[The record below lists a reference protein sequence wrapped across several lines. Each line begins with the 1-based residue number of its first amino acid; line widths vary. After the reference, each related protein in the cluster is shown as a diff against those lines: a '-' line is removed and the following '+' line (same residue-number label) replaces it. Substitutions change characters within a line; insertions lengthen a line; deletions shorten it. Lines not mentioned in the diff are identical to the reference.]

1 MGAGGAL
8 FSTGYCYSCSGVY
21 TGQEIAGMSLMSI
34 GGLLFIASLAIAL
47 PIRLGRRRRWARNNG
62 MALRL
67 SPAIDRQRAGL
78 VLSGSF

>member
-1 MGAGGAL
+1 M
-8 FSTGYCYSCSGVY
+8 T
-21 TGQEIAGMSLMSI
+21 LMST

-47 PIRLGRRRRWARNNG
+47 PIRIGRRRRWARQNA

-67 SPAIDRQRAGL
+67 SPAVDRRRAGL